1 MKFTIDE
8 KVQST
13 IKFVN
18 HLIAA
23 GWNRGEA
30 IQNSRNLWKLS
41 DKRMREVCEAIP
53 KSKADLWE
61 ESEMRAAAFRN

>member
-1 MKFTIDE
+1 MKLTIDE

-30 IQNSRNLWKLS
+30 IQNARNLWNLS
-41 DKRMREVCEAIP
+41 NKRMREVEEAL
-53 KSKADLWE
+53 K
-61 ESEMRAAAFRN
+61 N